1 MSAGFGNMEII
12 NDFSKTNSMKYR
24 DGSPNRVGGGENGK
38 EVETVT
44 ASDSFKISH
53 KERGDINK
61 QWLERSREGFCF
73 LT

>member
-1 MSAGFGNMEII
+1 MEAQTEWVEERMV
-12 NDFSKTNSMKYR
+12 N
-24 DGSPNRVGGGENGK
+24 K

-53 KERGDINK
+53 KERGDKNK

-73 LT
+73 LK